1 MKLPANSFN
10 PSSPKTPEVRA
21 GEGSEGGHWYMPG
34 PPVQCAYEILGVNGK
49 WRATHLGDARKFGW
63 FPGASSIV
71 RIEAAPQLERWKI
84 RQAVLSALTHPKVG
98 EIKDAEELF
107 LMIERDSHEQVK
119 QAAARGTAIH
129 KAIENFIAEG
139 VVDPQYEPYITAVRR
154 ELFLLSGVD
163 DRHAW
168 RTEVAV
174 THPYGFGGRIDL
186 VSEELGWT
194 VDLKGK
200 EFGVDDEIK
209 GYPEQCRQLAA
220 YREAKVRTSR
230 TANIYISRNHPGLVR
245 AFEWSEE
252 ESAKAWKEFCVLLT
266 FWQLKN
272 NMPLRTMQAA

>member
-1 MKLPANSFN
+1 
-10 PSSPKTPEVRA
+10 
-21 GEGSEGGHWYMPG
+21 
-34 PPVQCAYEILGVNGK
+34 
-49 WRATHLGDARKFGW
+49 
-63 FPGASSIV
+63 
-71 RIEAAPQLERWKI
+71 
-84 RQAVLSALTHPKVG
+84 VLSALTHPKVG

-209 GYPEQCRQLAA
+209 GYSRAVPAARRVSRGEGAHVAHGEYLHFAKQSRSRPRVRVERGRVCESLERVLRVADVLAAQKQHATAHDASGLVFQRQLTNSTGECNEFHVWPRRSS
-220 YREAKVRTSR
+220 REARRESR
-230 TANIYISRNHPGLVR
+230 ERDR
-245 AFEWSEE
+245 AI
-252 ESAKAWKEFCVLLT
+252 AHRA
-266 FWQLKN
+266 
-272 NMPLRTMQAA
+272 